1 MVGVIF
7 CQYEWK
13 SNLINRYFPSVWTE
27 NNVYDYRQMS
37 GNEMQYVHFVADY
50 WAHAKI
56 WMSEFAKASMQ
67 MPTV

>member
-50 WAHAKI
+50 
-56 WMSEFAKASMQ
+56 
-67 MPTV
+67 